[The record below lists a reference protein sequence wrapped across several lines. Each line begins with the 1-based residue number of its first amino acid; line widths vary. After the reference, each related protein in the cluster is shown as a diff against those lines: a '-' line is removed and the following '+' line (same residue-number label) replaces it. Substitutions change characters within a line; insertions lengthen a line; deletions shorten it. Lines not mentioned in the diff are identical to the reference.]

1 MFDINNLMKQ
11 AQGLQKKMEEMQAEL
26 EKKEFEGAAAGGM
39 VKITI
44 NGKFDMQS
52 INIDKSLAGDTEM
65 MEDLIRAAFNDAKKK
80 ADEAMQGNLSKM
92 TGGLPP
98 GMKLPF

>member
-44 NGKFDMQS
+44 NGKFDRITS
-52 INIDKSLAGDTEM
+52 YNVCYT
-65 MEDLIRAAFNDAKKK
+65 
-80 ADEAMQGNLSKM
+80 
-92 TGGLPP
+92 
-98 GMKLPF
+98 KLLRECSRPHSVVRR